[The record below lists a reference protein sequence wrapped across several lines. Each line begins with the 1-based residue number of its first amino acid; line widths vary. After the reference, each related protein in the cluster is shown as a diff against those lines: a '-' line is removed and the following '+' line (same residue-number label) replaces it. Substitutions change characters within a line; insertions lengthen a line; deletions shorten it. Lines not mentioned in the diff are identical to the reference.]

1 MKRTIAMAGL
11 IVALGFAIK
20 SKAGQSQSQGG
31 QQQSMQQSTQQ
42 TTQQPTPQVKVG
54 PALTSKANSPT
65 PAPTAQNKTQKTSI
79 GKGKTTVKASQPSSF
94 WTEEVDVNADGK
106 AETTDFLYDAQRGIV
121 YAAWDGSFTCQNGQ
135 TANGSILEGV
145 YAKGN
150 KAGKPVGSGW
160 YTVGL
165 DEGKCGAKAAAEYG
179 CKFDAS
185 GNPTECGVAT
195 LNDATGEIDVA
206 VVQ

>member
-1 MKRTIAMAGL
+1 MKKTIVLAGL
-11 IVALGFAIK
+11 IVVLGLAVK
-20 SKAGQSQSQGG
+20 SNAGQSQSQGG
-31 QQQSMQQSTQQ
+31 QQQGIQQSA
-42 TTQQPTPQVKVG
+42 QQPTPQIKVG
-54 PALTSKANSPT
+54 PALTSKANSP
-65 PAPTAQNKTQKTSI
+65 APSSSAQNKTQKTSI

-94 WTEEVDVNADGK
+94 WTEEVDINADGRP
-106 AETTDFLYDAQRGIV
+106 ETTDFLYDAQRGIV
-121 YAAWDGSFTCQNGQ
+121 YTAWDGSFTCQNGQ

-150 KAGKPVGSGW
+150 KAAKPVGSGW

-165 DEGKCGAKAAAEYG
+165 DEGKCGARAAGEYG
-179 CKFDAS
+179 CKFDAN